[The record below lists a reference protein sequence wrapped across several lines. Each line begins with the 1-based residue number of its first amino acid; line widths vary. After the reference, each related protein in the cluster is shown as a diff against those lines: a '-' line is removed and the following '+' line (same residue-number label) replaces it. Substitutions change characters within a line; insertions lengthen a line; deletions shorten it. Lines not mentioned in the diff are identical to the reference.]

1 MRVITSNP
9 IIYKES
15 FSNGDD
21 LPAGMYNPNANI
33 NPIIMTTASAPP
45 TVAPKETLTTQSLGT
60 PITTKKES
68 VFNWKNSLSDIVNA
82 FTKPKAQ
89 PKKTTKKTTQT
100 LPPPP
105 PPKGL
110 SMTTK
115 ILIGVGSAAVLGTI
129 IYLITRKK

>member
-9 IIYKES
+9 ILYKDS
-15 FSNGDD
+15 FSNVDD

-89 PKKTTKKTTQT
+89 PKKTKSTYQPSQ

-105 PPKGL
+105 PTGL
-110 SMTTK
+110 STTTK

-129 IYLITRKK
+129 IYLIVRKK